1 MTRMMESHDLQS
13 SPFVKTHLPCP
24 MCPSTDAFALR
35 ADGTGRCFS
44 CNKNHYPE
52 GYKEKE
58 EYMTAPAGSHLETI
72 GTTIRGIKPETFK
85 HYGVKIRVQDSG
97 EPHSLVFTLPDNRV
111 LNKSIDKKEFWFSG
125 ENSGG
130 IPLFGADAFP
140 AGSAMAVTITEG
152 YLDALS
158 SFQMLDSKYP
168 SVAVQSASSAKT
180 ECAKAYDYL
189 NSFDKIYIAFDADE
203 PGQKA
208 ADQVARLF
216 DFNKV
221 YLVPLDRSLKDAN
234 AYLQAGQTKEFYK
247 TWWASKRFLPEGI
260 LASYGDFDQIIDDE
274 SEKPAI
280 PYPFGKL
287 QELTYGIRTGEL
299 VLLTAQEGMGK
310 TEIFR
315 AIEYHILKTTDSNIG
330 VIHLEESKARTL
342 KGYVGYELKSPVHL
356 PEFSLSKDDLKK
368 HLRIAT
374 GRDERLHI
382 YSHFGSDDPD
392 VILSTIRFMAGA
404 CNCKY
409 IFLDHITMVV
419 SGLQGE
425 DERKSLDYISTQ
437 LAMMVE
443 AMDFTLFLISHVN
456 DEGKTR
462 GSRNISKVADLRI
475 DLHRD
480 LTADSDLVRNTTQ
493 LTVSKNRF
501 AGKTGPAGQL
511 FFDQDTYVLAEP
523 VEEILL

>member
-1 MTRMMESHDLQS
+1 MASQAG
-13 SPFVKTHLPCP
+13 THLEAVQ
-24 MCPSTDAFALR
+24 ST
-35 ADGTGRCFS
+35 
-44 CNKNHYPE
+44 Y
-52 GYKEKE
+52 
-58 EYMTAPAGSHLETI
+58 
-72 GTTIRGIKPETFK
+72 RGIKPETFK
-85 HYGVKIRVQDSG
+85 HYGVKMRVSDADNKPS
-97 EPHSLVFTLPDNRV
+97 SLVFTLPDNRV
-111 LNKSIDKKEFWFSG
+111 LNKLLDKKEFWFSG

-130 IPLFGADAFP
+130 IPLFGADKFP
-140 AGSAMAVTITEG
+140 AGSAQAITITEG

-168 SVAVQSASSAKT
+168 SVAVQSATSAKT
-180 ECAKAYDYL
+180 ECSKAYDYI
-189 NSFDKIYIAFDADE
+189 NSFDKIYLAFDADE

-221 YLVPLDRSLKDAN
+221 YQVPLDKSLKDAN
-234 AYLQAGQTKEFYK
+234 EYLQKGLLREYYK

-260 LASYGDFDQIIDDE
+260 LASYGEFDQIIDEE
-274 SEKPAI
+274 SEKPAV
-280 PYPFGKL
+280 PYPFEKL
-287 QELTYGIRTGEL
+287 QELTYGIRPGEL
-299 VLLTAQEGMGK
+299 ILLTAQEGMGK
-310 TEIFR
+310 TEIIR
-315 AIEYHILKTTDSNIG
+315 SIEYHLLKTTDANIG

-342 KGYVGYELKSPVHL
+342 KGFVGYELKQPVHL
-356 PEFSLSKDDLKK
+356 PEFSLSKEDLKK
-368 HLRIAT
+368 HLRNAT

-443 AMDFTLFLISHVN
+443 GMDFTLFLISHVN

-475 DLHRD
+475 DLYRD
-480 LTADSDLVRNTTQ
+480 LTAESDTVRNTTQ

-501 AGKTGPAGQL
+501 SGKTGPAGTL
-511 FFDQDTYVLAEP
+511 FFDQDTYTLNQTH
-523 VEEILL
+523 EEEDIPF